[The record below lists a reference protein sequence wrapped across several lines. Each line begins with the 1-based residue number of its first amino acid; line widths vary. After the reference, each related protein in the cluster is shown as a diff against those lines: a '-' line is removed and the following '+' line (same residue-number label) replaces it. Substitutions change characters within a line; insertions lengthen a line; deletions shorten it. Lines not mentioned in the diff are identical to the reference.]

1 MCFSDPN
8 ENMNRLSPD
17 LLMIQ
22 DAGNT
27 GPVSH
32 ARGPSDQD
40 VLETGQRVDTE
51 VSKDSAEE
59 EAPDSKKVLVEPA

>member
-27 GPVSH
+27 GPGSH
-32 ARGPSDQD
+32 VHINHPIRGPSDQD

-51 VSKDSAEE
+51 VSKDSGEE
-59 EAPDSKKVLVEPA
+59 DAPDSK